1 MAWIYERTNTPLK
14 KIFGLMALV
23 PFIIPGILSTV
34 SWMLLLSPKIGLIN
48 MTLMKIFALQEAPF
62 DIYTLG
68 GMIWAEGVHL
78 YPLVF
83 LMMSAAFRSMD
94 MALEEAGTM
103 SGSGTISTFYHIT
116 LPLMRPAFFSA
127 MLIMFIRAIEA
138 FAVPALIG
146 IPAGIEMFTSKIYM
160 AFRSYPPKF
169 GLASSLAVTV
179 LCFSVVGVYFYR
191 RATENEK
198 RFATITG
205 KGYRPRV
212 IDLGGTKYLIS
223 GLCVLFFIVTIGLPL
238 FILLWSSLIPF
249 YKVPSVSDIA
259 NFSLENYIYLLKYP
273 ITYRAFRNSI
283 FLMLTTATATM
294 MLTSVIAW
302 IVVKSKV
309 RGRGLL
315 DGLAF
320 VPIAIPGIVLGVS
333 LMYVYLT
340 IPVPIYGTVWVLL
353 IAYSTKY
360 MPYGIRTTTAT
371 IIQIHSELEEASALS
386 GGSWFQTFRRITL
399 PLLVP
404 GFMAGWIYI
413 AMVSLREL
421 STSILLYGHGSE
433 VLSIVVFQL
442 WEDGEYPSLCAL
454 GMVMISILILSGK
467 SLIKI
472 VKLMPETSPVGG
484 DLKPPSGQI
493 EYQEPETDYFKE
505 KEVQRQQ
512 LEAEEEARRQKEEAE
527 QRLKEEK
534 KTEFLEAFQ
543 KYIHARQQKLD
554 FEKEYKKVDK
564 ETRPSIWDYV
574 QEHGEPSEPGKE
586 DWQLI
591 ELGHKA
597 HIIRAVG
604 MVSIK
609 RDEKKIIEWLMD
621 HEGGEKCLE
630 MRLKVGAWEKAK
642 EAGEIPP
649 EFIREVEE
657 PVKEEDKLSLRV
669 DPV

>member
-1 MAWIYERTNTPLK
+1 MRPARVFALGFKLKYRIDLQFVIVSGCIFVAAYLALIPLGMLLFNSVRSALPGREGAFFTLKNYIEAYLDPSFFPILKNSILYGIGVCLTTFILGTTMAWIYERTNTPLK

-34 SWMLLLSPKIGLIN
+34 CWMLLLSPKIGLIN
-48 MTLMKIFALQEAPF
+48 RTLMKIFSLKEAPF
-62 DIYTLG
+62 DIYTLS
-68 GMIWAEGVHL
+68 GMVWAEGIHL

-103 SGSGTISTFYHIT
+103 SGSGMLSTFYHVT

-179 LCFSVVGVYFYR
+179 LCFSVAGVYFYR

-205 KGYRPRV
+205 KGYRPRI
-212 IDLGGTKYLIS
+212 IDLGGLKYLIS
-223 GLCVLFFIVTIGLPL
+223 GLCILFFVVTIGLPL

-249 YKVPSVSDIA
+249 YKVPSVSDFA

-294 MLTSVIAW
+294 LLTSVIAW

-315 DGLAF
+315 DVLAF
-320 VPIAIPGIVLGVS
+320 IPIAIPGIVLGVS

-340 IPVPIYGTVWVLL
+340 LPVPIYGTIWVLL

-360 MPYGIRTTTAT
+360 MPYGIRTTSAT
-371 IIQIHSELEEASALS
+371 IIQIHNELEEASALS
-386 GGSWFQTFRRITL
+386 GGSWLQTFGRITL
-399 PLLVP
+399 PLLIP

-454 GMVMISILILSGK
+454 GIVMIAILILLAFVSN
-467 SLIKI
+467 KI
-472 VKLMPETSPVGG
+472 GSKLGVKRS
-484 DLKPPSGQI
+484 DL
-493 EYQEPETDYFKE
+493 
-505 KEVQRQQ
+505 
-512 LEAEEEARRQKEEAE
+512 
-527 QRLKEEK
+527 
-534 KTEFLEAFQ
+534 
-543 KYIHARQQKLD
+543 
-554 FEKEYKKVDK
+554 
-564 ETRPSIWDYV
+564 
-574 QEHGEPSEPGKE
+574 
-586 DWQLI
+586 
-591 ELGHKA
+591 
-597 HIIRAVG
+597 
-604 MVSIK
+604 
-609 RDEKKIIEWLMD
+609 
-621 HEGGEKCLE
+621 
-630 MRLKVGAWEKAK
+630 
-642 EAGEIPP
+642 
-649 EFIREVEE
+649 
-657 PVKEEDKLSLRV
+657 
-669 DPV
+669 